1 LEVAEAVVEF
11 VAVSVVQMETVENR
25 SVFFFVFVAVQR
37 GFAVAEISVP
47 VAEEP
52 SVVVSYFMAHV
63 FLQSL
68 KERPHRFRHITLSR
82 Y

>member
-25 SVFFFVFVAVQR
+25 SVFFFVFVAGQR
-37 GFAVAEISVP
+37 GFAAAEISVP

-52 SVVVSYFMAHV
+52 SVVVY
-63 FLQSL
+63 SL
-68 KERPHRFRHITLSR
+68 YYEYSFK
-82 Y
+82 